1 MEEINSLNRR
11 LRSFRDVT
19 GHVGRKR
26 ATKHL
31 SLEGE
36 NQADEVT
43 DVQYYV
49 TGLPKDMAHNDKLAR
64 LSELADTITKI
75 DSSDVMVISMWIGG

>member
-1 MEEINSLNRR
+1 MKKPRNK

-19 GHVGRKR
+19 GHIRRKR
-26 ATKHL
+26 PPRL
-31 SLEGE
+31 LRLEAN
-36 NQADEVT
+36 NQPDEVT
-43 DVQYYV
+43 AVQYCV

-64 LSELADTITKI
+64 LSQLADTITKI

>member
-1 MEEINSLNRR
+1 MGRTDSLNRR

-19 GHVGRKR
+19 GQDGPKR
-26 ATKHL
+26 PARHL
-31 SLEGE
+31 RLESD
-36 NQADEVT
+36 NQPDEIT
-43 DVQYYV
+43 DVQYFV
-49 TGLPKDMAHNDKLAR
+49 TGLPKDMTRDDKLDR